1 VAVAR
6 RLRQHPAQRRGR
18 VLKKVLS
25 SNIRPLERCFL
36 IIEFQGAEYMG
47 ALILSD
53 PGFCQEVYR
62 VLLENVGRSIV
73 DIGSIDI
80 SYTL

>member
-1 VAVAR
+1 MW
-6 RLRQHPAQRRGR
+6 RGGSDSNQPTGE
-18 VLKKVLS
+18 VGILKKVLS
-25 SNIRPLERCFL
+25 SSIRPLERCLFN
-36 IIEFQGAEYMG
+36 GAEYMG

-53 PGFCQEVYR
+53 PGFCQEIYR
-62 VLLENVGRSIV
+62 VLLENIGRRVI